1 MRPANRGFE
10 ISAGDQLRFNRWI
23 ARVSHRW
30 GMAVA
35 LKNDPGQVRQLV
47 GNFDF
52 AVVESC
58 FDYDECGRFLPFIR
72 RGKAVFLA
80 EYEMRPDE
88 FCERAIDLRFSAIRK
103 SYDLFARPW
112 EPCVS
117 AAASAGRG

>member
-1 MRPANRGFE
+1 
-10 ISAGDQLRFNRWI
+10 
-23 ARVSHRW
+23 
-30 GMAVA
+30 MAVA